1 MEGTGHMRT
10 GRHFKLTYVMQWTNS
25 TEAVH
30 FNYSSGR
37 NFTIVDEPCN
47 HSKITPT
54 FFFFFFLVFLGLH
67 PQHMGIL
74 RLGVKSEL

>member
-54 FFFFFFLVFLGLH
+54 FFFFFFFGLFRAAPAAYGH
-67 PQHMGIL
+67 
-74 RLGVKSEL
+74 S